1 MSINTGD
8 SEERVGSIH
17 VDAGLCWVGDP
28 CYVLG
33 DNASSKV
40 TDWGEFCGKL
50 HGGGETHSNPLGEG
64 TGIAISTGYG
74 DGEYPVYIRK
84 NSEGRVAE
92 IRIVFIKENPARVP
106 TRPDTIVS
114 GIVCSS
120 CSMEVPPHTV
130 REHLDVDNPIH
141 KCPHPSPE
149 RLQLEQ

>member
-1 MSINTGD
+1 MKERLINVNLTNEVQPKSVEING
-8 SEERVGSIH
+8 
-17 VDAGLCWVGDP
+17 VDW
-28 CYVLG
+28 
-33 DNASSKV
+33 
-40 TDWGEFCGKL
+40 
-50 HGGGETHSNPLGEG
+50 
-64 TGIAISTGYG
+64 IGYG